1 MAEEIKFTLEWDQD
15 GQKFYETGVDRG
27 VVYPKTKKVTGT
39 DGKETIGYDKG
50 AAWNGLVNVTES
62 PEGAEA
68 TPLYANNNKYL
79 EIMSNEDFK
88 GSIEAY
94 MYPDEFGVCLGQVE
108 LDSIKGV
115 YATQQERKL
124 FGLTYRTL
132 IGNDTEGTNY
142 GYKLH
147 IVYNALAGVSEK
159 TNQTTG
165 EENEPET
172 MSWDFSTTP
181 VPYKEMKPTA
191 HIVIDST
198 KFATTELKA
207 KLTALEE
214 ILYGTESKEP
224 TLPDIETIVKT
235 LGTAAAE

>member
-1 MAEEIKFTLEWDQD
+1 MAFKLAWDEETKKL
-15 GQKFYETGVDRG
+15 YETGVDRG
-27 VVYPKTKKVTGT
+27 VVYPKT
-39 DGKETIGYDKG
+39 G
-50 AAWNGLVNVTES
+50 ASGAYSAGEAWNGLVNVTES

-68 TPLYANNNKYL
+68 TPLYANNHKYL

-94 MYPDEFGVCLGQVE
+94 TYPDGFAVCLGQVA
-108 LDSIKGV
+108 LDDIEGV
-115 YATQQERKL
+115 YATQQERKA

-142 GYKLH
+142 GYKIH
-147 IVYNALAGVSEK
+147 IVYDALAGVSEK
-159 TNQTTG
+159 SNQTTG

-181 VPYKEMKPTA
+181 VEHAKLKKPTA

-198 KFATTELKA
+198 KVDAT
-207 KLTALEE
+207 KLTALEN
-214 ILYGTESKEP
+214 ILYGSGETDAE
-224 TLPDIETIVKT
+224 LPSIDKIIET
-235 LGTAAAE
+235 LGSAAA